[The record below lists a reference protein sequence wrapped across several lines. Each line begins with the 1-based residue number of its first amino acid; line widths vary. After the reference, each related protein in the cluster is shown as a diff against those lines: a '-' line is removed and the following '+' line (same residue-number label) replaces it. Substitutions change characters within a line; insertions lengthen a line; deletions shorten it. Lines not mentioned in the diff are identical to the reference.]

1 MRRHKGRAEELE
13 NAVRKLF
20 LEDEELV
27 ADEIPGHAG
36 DTSERRTQ
44 EPPLLMVHTAERRDR
59 GEDERCE
66 KNIDE
71 ETDDTDDQELDEFLA
86 TSFGR
91 LVGEDPVFVPE
102 ETVEE
107 KRKSI
112 DPSVEGIQL
121 FYEKNKQTINYVGGG
136 LLLLVAAFCFFK
148 LYRERCFILFYF
160 LTCKI
165 YIRSAEHAAY

>member
-102 ETVEE
+102 ETVEIRNE
-107 KRKSI
+107 ER
-112 DPSVEGIQL
+112 DCLVDDVEGNSDRTD
-121 FYEKNKQTINYVGGG
+121 YDDGGVGSDTVG
-136 LLLLVAAFCFFK
+136 
-148 LYRERCFILFYF
+148 
-160 LTCKI
+160 
-165 YIRSAEHAAY
+165 

>member
-102 ETVEE
+102 ETVEIRDE
-107 KRKSI
+107 ER
-112 DPSVEGIQL
+112 DCFVDDVEGNSDRTD
-121 FYEKNKQTINYVGGG
+121 YDDGSVGSDTVG
-136 LLLLVAAFCFFK
+136 
-148 LYRERCFILFYF
+148 
-160 LTCKI
+160 
-165 YIRSAEHAAY
+165 